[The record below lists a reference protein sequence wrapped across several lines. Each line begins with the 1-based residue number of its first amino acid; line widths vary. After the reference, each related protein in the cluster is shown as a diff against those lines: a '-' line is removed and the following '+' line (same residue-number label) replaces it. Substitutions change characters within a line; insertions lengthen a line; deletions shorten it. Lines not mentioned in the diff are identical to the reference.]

1 MKITIEKKKQNG
13 RIIFNFGRANV
24 IFEEK
29 REKI

>member
-13 RIIFNFGRANV
+13 RISFNFVWANV